1 MKLLTKKN
9 VSLVLQMLTV
19 AGVFVGMVAGLHI
32 VKEIIDVYMLDCV
45 LYTIQQEEQ
54 FKAMHDA
61 VHELIDDSSAY
72 SITAAFSLA
81 ASFITGVASFILTC
95 FIKTSPGKP

>member
-1 MKLLTKKN
+1 MKLLTKKS

-32 VKEIIDVYMLDCV
+32 VKEMIDVYMLDCV
-45 LYTIQQEEQ
+45 YTMQPEEQ

-81 ASFITGVASFILTC
+81 ASFITGVASFIFTC